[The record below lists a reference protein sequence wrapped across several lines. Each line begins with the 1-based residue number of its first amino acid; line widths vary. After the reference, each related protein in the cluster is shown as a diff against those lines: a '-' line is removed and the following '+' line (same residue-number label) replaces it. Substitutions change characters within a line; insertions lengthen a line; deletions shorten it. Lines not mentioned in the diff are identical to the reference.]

1 MAESMYYSN
10 RREHKRSPAANG
22 VTAVL
27 IASAPEVIGSVIDIS
42 MGGVKIAYHEQK
54 NTNLDFSEL
63 KVDLISDDRFVE
75 AIPCKNAW
83 NYEAGDKALHGS
95 GDLRECGIAFLDLT
109 PNQTFLLRG
118 FINRCCRGPQTNI
131 AGHNLSSI
139 AGNQ

>member
-1 MAESMYYSN
+1 MAESMYTSD

-27 IASAPEVIGSVIDIS
+27 ITSAPEVIGSVIDIS

-63 KVDLISDDRFVE
+63 TVDLISDDRFVE

-83 NYEAGDKALHGS
+83 NYKAGDEALHGS
-95 GDLRECGIAFLDLT
+95 GDLRECGIAFWGLT

-118 FINRCCRGPQTNI
+118 FINRCCTGPQVNF
-131 AGHNLSSI
+131 AGTDPSI
-139 AGNQ
+139 TGSQ

>member
-1 MAESMYYSN
+1 MAESMYN
-10 RREHKRSPAANG
+10 AERREHKRSPVPNG

-27 IASAPEVIGSVIDIS
+27 ITSAPEVIGSVLDIS

-54 NTNLDFSEL
+54 NTNLHFSDL

-75 AIPCKNAW
+75 AIPCKNTW
-83 NYEAGDKALHGS
+83 NYEANDGPLHGS

-109 PNQTFLLRG
+109 PNQAFLLRG
-118 FINRCCRGPQTNI
+118 FINRCCAGPQVNI
-131 AGHNLSSI
+131 AGPDLSI